1 VSGRGTA
8 GIRRAPHR
16 LERDPG
22 RVVAR
27 LFVPGNE
34 GFDDEDSRTGA
45 VVARVLLLGDE
56 EVDEALADVL
66 ARFSGRHRSLTD
78 TFHRHAAAVAD
89 RLAPGETTSE
99 ARRLLIGATFTHEY
113 AVEGAALCNPSI
125 VRHPDQAGVA
135 EGSVRFVMS
144 VRAIGEGHRSSIG
157 FRTGTADRHGEMT
170 LDPAPSFATTG
181 EWRPGPLRAATFR
194 RELHRRERE
203 GENADSVLDALPE
216 RFGHADLEQ
225 QLQVLVGT
233 GAPRHGAERT
243 ATAMREIA
251 ARTYCVDFPPTTTV
265 AERILW
271 PSMEAERNG
280 MEDAR
285 FVEFTDTDGTAT
297 NYASYTA
304 YDGAHISLQLLE
316 TPDFRTFTSEALTGP
331 AAHNK
336 GLALFPRRIGGRF
349 AALSRWDRETNSVA
363 FTDDIHHWPDATL
376 CQVPTRSWEVLQ
388 LGNCGSPIETTE
400 GWLVLTH
407 GVGPMRTYTIGAIL
421 LDLDDPTVVRGSLR
435 EPLLAPTSAEQD
447 GYVPNVVYSCGAL
460 AHGDHLLL
468 PYGISDGAIGFATVA
483 LPDLV
488 ASLCTGG

>member
-1 VSGRGTA
+1 MGV
-8 GIRRAPHR
+8 RRAPRR

-45 VVARVLLLGDE
+45 VIARVLLLSDE

-66 ARFSGRHRSLTD
+66 ARFSSRHRSLTD

-99 ARRLLIGATFTHEY
+99 ARRLLVGATFTNEY
-113 AVEGAALCNPSI
+113 AIEGAALCNPSI

-144 VRAIGEGHRSSIG
+144 VRAIGEGHRSTIG
-157 FRTGTADRHGEMT
+157 FRAGTADLHGEMT
-170 LDPAPSFATTG
+170 LDPAPTSATTG
-181 EWRPGPLRAATFR
+181 EWRAGPLRAATFR
-194 RELHRRERE
+194 RELHRLERE
-203 GENADSVLDALPE
+203 GEYADSVLDALPE
-216 RFGHADLEQ
+216 TFSYGDLEV
-225 QLQVLVGT
+225 QLQVLLGT
-233 GAPRHGAERT
+233 DVTRRGAGRTVDAMRSIASRSYCVAFPATTSIAERVLWPE
-243 ATAMREIA
+243 M
-251 ARTYCVDFPPTTTV
+251 D
-265 AERILW
+265 AERH
-271 PSMEAERNG
+271 G

-285 FVEFTDTDGTAT
+285 FVGFTETDGTVT

-316 TPDFRTFTSEALTGP
+316 TADFRTFTSEALTGP

-363 FTDDIHHWPDATL
+363 FTDDIHHWPDATA
-376 CQVPTRSWEVLQ
+376 CQVPTRSWEALQ
-388 LGNCGSPIETTE
+388 LGNCGSPIETPE

-407 GVGPMRTYTIGAIL
+407 GVGPMRTYSIGAIL
-421 LDLDDPTVVRGSLR
+421 LDLDDPTVVRGSLP

-460 AHGDHLLL
+460 VHGDHLLL
-468 PYGISDGAIGFATVA
+468 PYGISDAAIGFATVA
-483 LPDLV
+483 LPELV